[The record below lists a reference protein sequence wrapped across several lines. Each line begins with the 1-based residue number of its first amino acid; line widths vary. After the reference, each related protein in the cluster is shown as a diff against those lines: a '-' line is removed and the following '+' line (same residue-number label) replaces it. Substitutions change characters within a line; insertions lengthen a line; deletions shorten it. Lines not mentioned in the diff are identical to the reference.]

1 MNGYKFEMEFTV
13 RDYELDTQ
21 GIVNNSVY
29 QNYLEHARHGFLKS
43 LGLNFNELHRQGTD
57 AVVYKVELIYK
68 KALKGDDRFVVRT
81 RAEPEG
87 HVRFI
92 FFQNIYLLPA
102 EEPVLTGEV
111 TTVFMNNGR
120 PIRPPKEVSEAIAKK

>member
-1 MNGYKFEMEFTV
+1 MKGYTFEMEFTV

-68 KALKGDDRFVVRT
+68 KALRGDDHFVVKT

-92 FFQNIYLLPA
+92 FFQDIYLLPA
-102 EEPVLTGEV
+102 EEPVLTGEI

-120 PIRPPKEVSEAIAKK
+120 PIRPPKEVSEAIAKR

>member
-1 MNGYKFEMEFTV
+1 MNGYTFEMEFTV

>member
-1 MNGYKFEMEFTV
+1 MKEYTFELELSV

-29 QNYLEHARHGFLKS
+29 QNYLEHARHEFLKS
-43 LGLNFNELHRQGTD
+43 LGLNFNELHQKGTD

-68 KALKGDDRFVVRT
+68 KALRGDDRFVIKT
-81 RAEPEG
+81 RAEPQG

-92 FFQNIYLLPA
+92 FFQDIYLLPSH
-102 EEPVLTGEV
+102 EPVMKGEV
-111 TTVFMNNGR
+111 TTVFMNGGR
-120 PIRPPKEVSEAIAKK
+120 PIRPPKEVAEALQRG